1 MQWEARRTEKAERK
15 RLQKD
20 NVLRKRNE
28 KGARSKKANT
38 EEENAKD
45 GEEEDEDED
54 EDVDM
59 YEDEWDSEG
68 LNGDDKAQTN
78 GRDDDEGNV
87 D

>member
-1 MQWEARRTEKAERK
+1 MEKAERK
-15 RLQKD
+15 RLQKE

-28 KGARSKKANT
+28 KGARSKKANG
-38 EEENAKD
+38 EENTKD
-45 GEEEDEDED
+45 AEEEDED

-68 LNGDDKAQTN
+68 LNGEGELEVN
-78 GRDDDEGNV
+78 ERDEAEGTI